1 MKFVRALAFAVA
13 TFAMS
18 PSFAAEPIQ
27 WSGWDDELFSRASA
41 EQRFVILD
49 LEAVWCH
56 WCHVMEKTTYA
67 DPEVA
72 ELLASKYIPVR
83 VDQDANPDL
92 SSRYGD
98 WGWPA
103 TIVFGPDGTEIVK
116 IRGYIEPA
124 RMQALLKAIIDD
136 PSPGPSVG
144 EAFEIRPSASVFL
157 TSDRRAELVQNV
169 DQSYEGRIGGWGDS
183 QKYIDSDSMDYA
195 MTRAEAG
202 DEIAA
207 KRARQTF
214 DAAIAL
220 IDPVWGGVFQYSEGG
235 SWNKP
240 HFEKIMS
247 FQAQYLRQY
256 SQAYALWNDET
267 YLTAARSIECYL
279 AGFLTSPDGAFYV
292 SHDADLDHDT
302 DGHKYYAL
310 DDAGRRKL
318 GMPRID
324 KNLYARENGWAIS
337 GLTALYNVTADAKVL
352 AMAER
357 AAKWVNANRAM
368 SGGGFRHGDKDR
380 GGPFLGDSLAMGQ
393 AFLDLYAATG
403 NRDWLTE
410 AGKAGD
416 FIGTSFRDEAGG
428 FFSSKTSEGKVGVFA
443 RPPKHTDDHIQVAR
457 FMNLLNR
464 YFGNDVYKDHAAH
477 AMRYLTGVSAEVAR
491 PMPGVLL
498 ADEEL
503 AVEPTHMTIVGHK
516 DDPRAQ
522 ALHTTA
528 RAFPARYKRLEWLDL
543 REGKLPNPDVE
554 YPDLGEPAAFA
565 CSDRICSYPSFNAQE
580 LAATVKQMAK
590 LKPARAASHK
600 RKQPSYCRL
609 QCKMPVRTARAGL

>member
-1 MKFVRALAFAVA
+1 MKLVRVLAFAVA
-13 TFAMS
+13 AFATS
-18 PSFAAEPIQ
+18 PSFAGESIK
-27 WSGWDDELFSRASA
+27 WSGWNDELFSRATA
-41 EQRFVILD
+41 EKRFVILD

-67 DPEVA
+67 DPEVT
-72 ELLASKYIPVR
+72 ELLAAKYIPVR

-103 TIVFGPDGTEIVK
+103 TIVFGPDGTEIAK
-116 IRGYIEPA
+116 IRGYIEPE

-144 EAFEIRPSASVFL
+144 EAFEIKPSASVFL
-157 TSDRRAELVQNV
+157 TKEQRAELIKNV
-169 DQSYEGRIGGWGDS
+169 DESYEDELGGWGES
-183 QKYIDSDSMDYA
+183 QKYIDPDSMDYA

-202 DEIAA
+202 DAGA
-207 KRARQTF
+207 VKRARQTF
-214 DAAIAL
+214 DAATAL

-235 SWNKP
+235 SWTKP

-256 SQAYALWNDET
+256 SQAYARWKDEK
-267 YLTAARSIECYL
+267 YLVAARNIERYL
-279 AGFLTSPDGAFYV
+279 ADFLISPDGAFYV
-292 SHDADLDHDT
+292 SQDADLDHDT

-310 DDAGRRKL
+310 GEPERRKL

-324 KNLYARENGWAIS
+324 KNLYARENGWAVS
-337 GLTALYNVTADAKVL
+337 GLTAFYNVTNDPKIL
-352 AMAER
+352 AIAER
-357 AAKWVNANRAM
+357 TATWVNDNRAM
-368 SGGGFRHGDKDR
+368 PGGGFRHGDKDR

-403 NRDWLTE
+403 NRDWLTQ

-416 FIGTSFRDEAGG
+416 FIGASFKDEAGG

-443 RPPKHTDDHIQVAR
+443 KPPKHSDDQIQVTR
-457 FMNLLNR
+457 FMNLLGR
-464 YFGNDVYKDHAAH
+464 YFGSDVYKDYAAH
-477 AMRYLTGVSAEVAR
+477 AMRYLTSASAEAAR

-522 ALHTTA
+522 ALHATA
-528 RAFPARYKRLEWLDL
+528 RAYPARYKRLEWLDL

-565 CSDRICSYPSFNAQE
+565 CSNRICSYPSFNADE
-580 LAATVKQMAK
+580 LQATVQQMAK
-590 LKPARAASHK
+590 LKPSRAA
-600 RKQPSYCRL
+600 L
-609 QCKMPVRTARAGL
+609 N

>member
-1 MKFVRALAFAVA
+1 MKLARIATLAIAAFAA
-13 TFAMS
+13 S
-18 PSFAAEPIQ
+18 PSLAADGPK
-27 WSGWDDELFSRASA
+27 WSGWDNDLFARATS
-41 EQRFVILD
+41 EKRFVILD

-67 DPEVA
+67 NPEVQD
-72 ELLASKYIPVR
+72 LLASKYLPVR

-103 TIVFGPDGTEIVK
+103 TIVFGPDGTEIAK
-116 IRGYIEPA
+116 IRGYIEPE

-144 EAFEIRPSASVFL
+144 EAFEVKPSTSAFL
-157 TSDRRAELVQNV
+157 NKEQRAELTKNV
-169 DQSYEGRIGGWGDS
+169 DESWDDKLGGWGEN
-183 QKYIDSDSMDYA
+183 QKYIDADSMDLA
-195 MTRAEAG
+195 ITRAESG
-202 DEIAA
+202 DATA
-207 KRARQTF
+207 TKRARQTL

-220 IDPVWGGVFQYSEGG
+220 IDPVWGGVFQYSEAG
-235 SWNKP
+235 SWSHP

-256 SQAYALWNDET
+256 SQAYALWKDPK
-267 YLTAARSIECYL
+267 YLTAARDIERYL
-279 AGFLTSPDGAFYV
+279 AAFLTSPDGAFYV
-292 SHDADLDHDT
+292 SQDADLDHDT

-310 DDAGRRKL
+310 PDADRRKL

-337 GLTALYNVTADAKVL
+337 GLAAYYDIANDPKALEIAV
-352 AMAER
+352 R
-357 AAKWVNANRAM
+357 SAKWVIDNRALPD
-368 SGGGFRHGDKDR
+368 GGFRHGDKDR
-380 GGPFLGDSLAMGQ
+380 GGPFLGDTLAMGQ

-403 NRDWLTE
+403 NRDWLTS
-410 AGKAGD
+410 AAKAGD
-416 FIGTSFRDEAGG
+416 FVATFRDDAGG
-428 FFSSKTSEGKVGVFA
+428 FLTSKTSEGKTGVFA
-443 RPPKHTDDHIQVAR
+443 KPAKLMDDQVQVAR

-464 YFGNDVYKDHAAH
+464 YYGTESYREQASH
-477 AMRYLTGVSAEVAR
+477 AMRYLASASVEMMR
-491 PMPGVLL
+491 PLPGVLL

-516 DDPRAQ
+516 DDPKAQ
-522 ALHTTA
+522 TLHVFA
-528 RAFPARYKRLEWLDL
+528 RALPARYKRLEWLDL

-565 CSDRICSYPSFNAQE
+565 CSNRICSFPSFNAEE
-580 LAATVKQMAK
+580 LQATVKQMAK
-590 LKPARAASHK
+590 LKPTRAA
-600 RKQPSYCRL
+600 L
-609 QCKMPVRTARAGL
+609 N

>member
-1 MKFVRALAFAVA
+1 MKLVRVLAFAIA
-13 TFAMS
+13 AFTMS
-18 PSFAAEPIQ
+18 SSFASEPIKWNG
-27 WSGWDDELFSRASA
+27 WSDELFSRATA
-41 EQRFVILD
+41 EKRFVILD

-67 DPEVA
+67 DPEVT

-103 TIVFGPDGTEIVK
+103 TIVFAPDGTEIAK
-116 IRGYIEPA
+116 IRGYIEPS

-144 EAFEIRPSASVFL
+144 EAFEIKPSASVFL
-157 TSDRRAELVQNV
+157 TKEQRAELIKNV
-169 DQSYEGRIGGWGDS
+169 DESYEDSLGGWGEN
-183 QKYIDSDSMDYA
+183 QKYIDPDSMDYA
-195 MTRAEAG
+195 MSRAEAG
-202 DEIAA
+202 DDVAA
-207 KRARQTF
+207 SRARQTF
-214 DAAIAL
+214 DAATAL

-235 SWNKP
+235 SWTKP

-256 SQAYALWNDET
+256 SQAYALWKDEK
-267 YLTAARSIECYL
+267 YLTAARDIERYL
-279 AGFLTSPDGAFYV
+279 AGFLISPDGAFYV
-292 SHDADLDHDT
+292 SQDADLDHDT

-310 DDAGRRKL
+310 GEPERRKL

-324 KNLYARENGWAIS
+324 KNLYARENGWAII
-337 GLTALYNVTADAKVL
+337 GLTAFYNITNDPKVL
-352 AMAER
+352 AIAER
-357 AAKWVNANRAM
+357 TAKWVNDNRAIA
-368 SGGGFRHGDKDR
+368 GGGFRHGDKDR
-380 GGPFLGDSLAMGQ
+380 GGPFLGDTLAMGQ
-393 AFLDLYAATG
+393 ASLDLYAATG
-403 NRDWLTE
+403 NRDWLAQ

-416 FIGTSFRDEAGG
+416 FIGATFRDEAGG
-428 FFSSKTSEGKVGVFA
+428 FFSSRTSEGKVGVFA
-443 RPPKHTDDHIQVAR
+443 KPPKHSDDQIQVAR
-457 FMNLLNR
+457 FMNLLDR
-464 YFGNDVYKDHAAH
+464 YFGNDVYRDYASH
-477 AMRYLTGVSAEVAR
+477 AMRYLTSVAAEMAR

-498 ADEEL
+498 ADQEL

-522 ALHTTA
+522 ALHATA
-528 RAFPARYKRLEWLDL
+528 RGYPARYKRLEWLDL

-565 CSDRICSYPSFNAQE
+565 CSNRICSYPSFNAEE
-580 LAATVKQMAK
+580 LAATVQQMAK
-590 LKPARAASHK
+590 LKPSRAA
-600 RKQPSYCRL
+600 L
-609 QCKMPVRTARAGL
+609 N